1 MRNVR
6 RQPRLTNIARQGQE
20 RHRGLPYVALA
31 PTTTMHTPPKA
42 TPSSGASGT
51 QPVPHSP
58 RRPSSAHA
66 HRSRHPLVWLLVSVA
81 AGIML
86 DTWLALPWGFWTA
99 AAIVL
104 TGLWLVLWRCQ
115 RDHGAAIAILAA
127 AAAWAGG
134 WNHLHW
140 QLFPA
145 NDLAHFLAE
154 DDQPAALRAVARHAP
169 RHLPSQGFNPL
180 RAIPSGERSRLEV
193 EVTALRDGE
202 HWIAASGFGVL
213 SVDGH
218 LSGIQAGDELEIYCR
233 ARRTIAPGNPGEMDF
248 ASHARADR
256 ITFSLQCKY
265 PECAQVIGRG
275 SPWQFQRLF
284 DWMQAY
290 GDAQLWNRLGTSH
303 SALADALLLGAREQM
318 DFNRTEA
325 FFRTNTIH
333 FLAISG
339 LHVGILGGSL
349 LYLLRCGLLRRRMAL
364 AMVAA
369 AAVLYA
375 TMTGADPSAMRAASL
390 VVLLCL
396 ALALERPTLAFNCLA
411 AAALY
416 IVWRNPADLFR
427 AGPQLSFLAVGTL
440 IWFGPQWLKWQEK
453 DALDRLVASQRPPH
467 LKAISW
473 LSSWWLRGTLATAAV
488 WAATLPLIMLR
499 FHLVSPVAILLSPL
513 LTLPIAVALLSGFAL
528 LLLGWLWG
536 PLESVLGF
544 LCHGSLWVID
554 TLVVWGSRL
563 PGGYWWVAGP
573 PPWLVVLFYAGLLGW
588 AAVPQF
594 TGKRR
599 LGLGLLAIWMLLWLA
614 PSPLPARSAAP
625 LECTFLSMGHG
636 CAVVLHLPDG
646 RTVLYDAGRLA
657 SPAGAARSVS
667 SYLWRRGI
675 RRIDAVVISHA
686 DVDHYN
692 ALPQL
697 LEQFDVGA
705 VYVSPVMWTQTTTP
719 SSRPV
724 ADDSAARRVLRRA
737 IERAGVPLIEA
748 WDEQDSLPGSA
759 DVRLDFIHPSRNG
772 IVGSDN
778 ANSLVLLVEYQGRRI
793 LLTGD
798 VEGPGLAALLAREPI
813 DCDVVLVPHHGSRRS
828 DPPGFAAW
836 SRPEWVVISGGFD
849 RNDTQ
854 VLDAYQ
860 QHGARV
866 LHTAYDGAVT
876 VRIEGG
882 NVRVDCYRQRE

>member
-1 MRNVR
+1 
-6 RQPRLTNIARQGQE
+6 
-20 RHRGLPYVALA
+20 
-31 PTTTMHTPPKA
+31 MHAPPKA

-51 QPVPHSP
+51 QQAALSP
-58 RRPSSAHA
+58 RRPGKAHG
-66 HRSRHPLVWLLVSVA
+66 HRNRHPLVWLLAAVS
-81 AGIML
+81 AGISL
-86 DTWLALPWGFWTA
+86 DTWLAPAWGLWTA

-104 TGLWLVLWRCQ
+104 TALWLVLWRCQ
-115 RDHGAAIAILAA
+115 RNHLSAVAILAA

-140 QLFPA
+140 QLFPVD
-145 NDLAHFLAE
+145 DLSHFLAE

-169 RHLPSQGFNPL
+169 RHLPAQGFNPL
-180 RAIPSGERSRLEV
+180 RAIPGGERSRLEV

-202 HWIAASGFGVL
+202 QWIAASGLGVL

-218 LSGIQAGDELEIYCR
+218 LAGIRAGDELEIYCR

-248 ASHARADR
+248 AAHARADR

-265 PECAQVIGRG
+265 PECVQVIGRG

-290 GDAQLWNRLGTSH
+290 GDAQLWNRIGANH
-303 SALADALLLGAREQM
+303 SALADALLLGAREQL

-349 LYLLRCGLLRRRMAL
+349 LYLLRWGLLRRRMAL
-364 AMVAA
+364 AIVAA
-369 AAVLYA
+369 AAVMYA

-396 ALALERPTLAFNCLA
+396 ALLLERPTLAFNCLA

-440 IWFGPQWLKWQEK
+440 IWFGPQWLRWQEK
-453 DALDRLVASQRPPH
+453 DALDRLVAAQRPPH

-473 LSSWWLRGTLATAAV
+473 LGAWWLRGTLVTAAV
-488 WAATLPLIMLR
+488 WATTLPLIMLR

-513 LTLPIAVALLSGFAL
+513 LTIPIAVALLSGFAL
-528 LLLGWLWG
+528 LLLGWIWS
-536 PLESVLGF
+536 PLESTLGF

-554 TLVVWGSRL
+554 TFVVWGSRL
-563 PGGYWWVAGP
+563 PGAYWWVAGP
-573 PPWLVVLFYAGLLGW
+573 PPWLVALFYAGLLGW
-588 AAVPQF
+588 AATPRF

-599 LGLGLLAIWMLLWLA
+599 LGLGLLATWIMLWLG
-614 PSPLPARSAAP
+614 PSVLPAHSTPR

-636 CAVVLHLPDG
+636 CAVVVHLPDG

-657 SPAGAARSVS
+657 SPAGGARSVS
-667 SYLWRRGI
+667 SYLWSRGLS
-675 RRIDAVVISHA
+675 RIDAVVISHA

-697 LEQFDVGA
+697 LEQFEVNA
-705 VYVSPVMWTQTTTP
+705 VYVSPVMWTQTAAP
-719 SSRPV
+719 SSRSV

-759 DVRLDFIHPSRNG
+759 DVRLDFIHPGRSG
-772 IVGSDN
+772 VVGSDN
-778 ANSLVLLVEYQGRRI
+778 ANSLVLLVEFQGRRI

-860 QHGARV
+860 QHGAQV

-882 NVRVDCYRQRE
+882 NIQVDCFRQRE